1 MLLRVRKKSLPDH
14 IELQANGMPLRI
26 RLRADPRARRYLLRL
41 PSDYSGP
48 VLTVPRG
55 GDLQKAERFARQ
67 HIGWLLERMEARPDH
82 VPLLPGNIIP
92 LRGQDHRIVPTG
104 KLRGLVEPVRNGD
117 DHPELLVPGAEEHM
131 PRKLTTWLK
140 GQAKADL
147 STAVTLHAAKIGR
160 PVKAISIR
168 DTKSRWGSCASNGSL
183 SFSWRLIL
191 APPEILDYVAAHE
204 VAHLREM
211 NHSARFWRICEELAP
226 HTRQARAWL
235 KENGQ
240 RLHGYG

>member
-1 MLLRVRKKSLPDH
+1 MFLRARKKPLPDH
-14 IELQANGMPLRI
+14 IELHADGTPLRI

-55 GDLQKAERFARQ
+55 GDLERAERFARQ
-67 HIGWLLERMEARPDH
+67 HIGWLLERMDARPDH
-82 VPLLPGNIIP
+82 VPLLPGSIIP
-92 LRGQDHRIVPTG
+92 LRGADHRIVSTG
-104 KLRGLVEPVRNGD
+104 KLRGLVEPVRKD
-117 DHPELLVPGAEEHM
+117 DGHLELQVPGAEEHM
-131 PRKLTTWLK
+131 PRRLTTWLK

-147 STAVTLHAAKIGR
+147 TAAANLHAAKIGTT
-160 PVKAISIR
+160 VKAISVR
-168 DTKSRWGSCASNGSL
+168 DTKSRWGSCATSGRL

-226 HTRQARAWL
+226 HTGEARAWL
-235 KENGQ
+235 KANGH